1 MSHFTFDEFG
11 RLSGESETPTERS
24 TDVAPPPSSGGVP
37 YWSGSS
43 WVIVDAALPAPANG
57 LRSDDAIAADKWE
70 EIKAERDRRSQSGGF
85 SVSVDGADKW
95 FHSDLLSRTQQI
107 GLVMMG
113 QNIPAGLRWKTMDG
127 SFITMTAQ
135 LAANVFAAAAAKD
148 LATFAAAESAR
159 EEMVANPASFDVSS
173 IVWPEIFQRGN
184 Q

>member
-1 MSHFTFDEFG
+1 
-11 RLSGESETPTERS
+11 
-24 TDVAPPPSSGGVP
+24 
-37 YWSGSS
+37 
-43 WVIVDAALPAPANG
+43 
-57 LRSDDAIAADKWE
+57 
-70 EIKAERDRRSQSGGF
+70 
-85 SVSVDGADKW
+85 
-95 FHSDLLSRTQQI
+95 
-107 GLVMMG
+107 
-113 QNIPAGLRWKTMDG
+113 MDG